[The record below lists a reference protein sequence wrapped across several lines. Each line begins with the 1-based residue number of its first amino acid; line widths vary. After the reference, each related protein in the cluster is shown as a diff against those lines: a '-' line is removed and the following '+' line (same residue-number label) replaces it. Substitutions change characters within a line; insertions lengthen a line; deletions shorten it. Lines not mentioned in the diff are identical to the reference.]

1 MDELQGRLRRVLDPL
16 GYGIPRRAVISASSR
31 VVMDKSRAVDET
43 EIGSISEV
51 CSIIFGTEPRHPADL
66 LRRAFTS
73 SSKDSTWQALRDDI
87 VWEYPVTLG
96 LEYVG
101 DVVRV
106 LLAQPDECRAF
117 VCLKLVVGTS
127 PEVWEGLME
136 SFVDIAGQIAAI
148 DSEVVVLAF
157 RETLTFLNVP
167 RQTLYDMV
175 MRYPQTVKF
184 LRYTDIAGVYDCG
197 HAVVEKLIE
206 YARTL
211 PAPQRTG
218 PLVFLAVLTQH
229 SILPRGAAALGL
241 ETLVGLK
248 RVKYDVQVAASAAVL
263 AQCEES
269 SVVASLAAVIESLA
283 AALQKST
290 T

>member
-101 DVVRV
+101 GRRQGFAGTTGRV
-106 LLAQPDECRAF
+106 SG
-117 VCLKLVVGTS
+117 VCV
-127 PEVWEGLME
+127 PE
-136 SFVDIAGQIAAI
+136 
-148 DSEVVVLAF
+148 
-157 RETLTFLNVP
+157 
-167 RQTLYDMV
+167 
-175 MRYPQTVKF
+175 
-184 LRYTDIAGVYDCG
+184 
-197 HAVVEKLIE
+197 
-206 YARTL
+206 
-211 PAPQRTG
+211 TG
-218 PLVFLAVLTQH
+218 GRH
-229 SILPRGAAALGL
+229 
-241 ETLVGLK
+241 
-248 RVKYDVQVAASAAVL
+248 VA
-263 AQCEES
+263 
-269 SVVASLAAVIESLA
+269 
-283 AALQKST
+283 
-290 T
+290 